1 MHDNLKTKNTQIT
14 TWKIQN
20 EDIACTAEYVRRNLQ
35 VSLSKFSYFLLIA
48 DEVTNN
54 DTETF

>member
-1 MHDNLKTKNTQIT
+1 MENPKRS
-14 TWKIQN
+14 
-20 EDIACTAEYVRRNLQ
+20 IACTAEYVTRNLQ